1 MAVHDAMYRW
11 PSPFF
16 LVRRIINQRTVI
28 LLLFPPCVFRT
39 STFSLSF
46 RCRISYPRFSPAAK
60 HFHLPASQRTRG
72 KKGPLLPLPPLIDP
86 LRFFSESPLLTLS
99 VRSRRSSRKTGWGER
114 RTLPFPS
121 PLPFRLRSLARTL
134 SNVPPPPPPLERE
147 RERIRERGQRRGR
160 PPFVEKGSDEDA
172 PSLQCWPLLF
182 RSRLFLLLPPPP
194 LISVSSP
201 FLWAQ
206 A

>member
-147 RERIRERGQRRGR
+147 RERE
-160 PPFVEKGSDEDA
+160 
-172 PSLQCWPLLF
+172 
-182 RSRLFLLLPPPP
+182 
-194 LISVSSP
+194 
-201 FLWAQ
+201 
-206 A
+206 